1 QRSLAVPP
9 RPRQHG
15 GAGEVWGGAG
25 PSGKGGALRKGRG
38 SGVTD
43 TSTPQEEEEEEE
55 GQAGAKAPGLGGGR
69 RYVPPRLVPVQY
81 GESRD
86 PESPR
91 FRAPPCPAPF
101 SPPFFPP
108 RPADAVGEERE
119 RRAREAARRRALSSS
134 VIRELREELSE
145 APQELGGAGGAFAP
159 PRASRLRTQ
168 YEEAMLVRLSETKRE
183 RAKRRQAAAA
193 GGGLAAIT
201 HFGDIGA
208 LLETTNQVSPTA
220 PPPG

>member
-81 GESRD
+81 
-86 PESPR
+86 
-91 FRAPPCPAPF
+91 
-101 SPPFFPP
+101 
-108 RPADAVGEERE
+108 DAVGEERE